1 MMKTTVEF
9 NGISYEIDLNK
20 PYADLSMAV
29 TETARA
35 WYIDAPKFSPV
46 ILGDWKGSI
55 ELGGNMNFFSIDF
68 NPHAHCTHTETAG
81 HISKTRHSINQYF
94 KEPFTLALVLY
105 PEVTNGK
112 VSLDRFMKAWLEAKE
127 YGGTNGIHLVI
138 LKTDCGDA
146 NLQRNYSHSNWPY
159 LDAEIGNFLRNEGID
174 HIIIDQPS
182 VDQEEDGG
190 ALACHRTFWGATPES
205 SLNRT
210 ITELAHIPDYVQPG
224 NYLLNLQVAPIENDA
239 APSRPLLY
247 NLSSTK

>member
-1 MMKTTVEF
+1 MKTTVEF

-127 YGGTNGIHLVI
+127 YGGTNGIQSVI

>member
-1 MMKTTVEF
+1 MKTTVEF

-127 YGGTNGIHLVI
+127 YGGTNGIQSVI

-210 ITELAHIPDYVQPG
+210 ITELADIPDYVQPG